1 MEAAVIAPPKPTP
14 SSTRLASCARW
25 RTGRTGPGRAIW
37 RCRAQEAHITRFS
50 PQRGTSQPASGPTT
64 SEASGIGRTN
74 RPAFSGVRPCTSCR
88 CWLNTSSMPTSAM
101 VATVA
106 TATPRAKRRLRNSAK
121 SIIGSRARRWRRT
134 NRYRQSM
141 PPSAARTASPKSGA
155 RVLSSLIAYT
165 TPTRPNITCSEPR
178 ASHGRRDWPPQAGMS
193 RQRQQQSDDHHRDV
207 DEEHRAPPEEL
218 SSTPPTTG
226 PSAAPAEATEAQMP
240 MARARSRSSRKTWRT
255 IDRVAGIISAAPTA
269 NPARAATGAAA
280 LGAKAAHS
288 EARPNSGRPARN
300 SRLWPRRSLS
310 AGAGQQAGDHQRI
323 GVDDPEPAAVAPRS
337 GSGAAG
343 PCRARS
349 CR

>member
-1 MEAAVIAPPKPTP
+1 
-14 SSTRLASCARW
+14 
-25 RTGRTGPGRAIW
+25 
-37 RCRAQEAHITRFS
+37 
-50 PQRGTSQPASGPTT
+50 
-64 SEASGIGRTN
+64 
-74 RPAFSGVRPCTSCR
+74 
-88 CWLNTSSMPTSAM
+88 MPTSAM
-101 VATVA
+101 VATRA

-178 ASHGRRDWPPQAGMS
+178 ASHGRRDWPPQAGMAGS
-193 RQRQQQSDDHHRDV
+193 ASNKATTTTGTLMRNTEPHQKNS
-207 DEEHRAPPEEL
+207 

-240 MARARSRSSRKTWRT
+240 MARARSRSSWKTWRT

-269 NPARAATGAAA
+269 NPARAAISAAA

-288 EARPNSGRPARN
+288 EARPNSG
-300 SRLWPRRSLS
+300 
-310 AGAGQQAGDHQRI
+310 
-323 GVDDPEPAAVAPRS
+323 
-337 GSGAAG
+337 
-343 PCRARS
+343 
-349 CR
+349 